1 MMSGGMI
8 GLDRRRLLAGAALAA
23 IGAGFPEIAA
33 RAATARALPGR
44 AQPLPLDRVR
54 LQPSPFLDA
63 VRANTTYL
71 MQLEPDRLLHNY
83 RKFAGLEPRGAL
95 YGGWESGTIAGEALG
110 HYLSALAHLHAQTG
124 DAEAAKRIDY
134 ILAELAEVQKAQGDG
149 YVAGFMRKRKDGAI
163 VDGKEIFPEIMA
175 GDIRSAGFDL
185 NGAWSPFYNLHKV
198 FAGLLDVHKYLGR
211 RQALDIALAFAGYID
226 RVTGALTAAQMQQ
239 VLACEFGGINESFAD
254 LYGRT
259 RDPRWRR
266 LAERFHHDAV
276 IDPLTAGQDILPN
289 LHSNTQIPKVIGVA
303 RYHEVTGDPRAAI
316 APRFFWETVVHHH
329 SFVIGGNGD
338 REYFFEPDAIA
349 KHITEQTCEGCS
361 SYNMLKLSRHIFAWN
376 PDGTVFDYY
385 ERTHLNHIL
394 AQQNPATSMFT
405 YMTPLMSGT
414 KRDWSSPFDD
424 FWCCVCT
431 GMESHAKHGDSIYWE
446 GTGGDTL
453 FVNLFIP
460 STVHWP
466 ARDADLELATKYP
479 FAGQVALTLRGL
491 GNAKPFAIAL
501 RIPGWASD
509 TKVTVNGKPAAM
521 LREKGFAIV
530 QRRWKA
536 GDVVALDIPME
547 IRLEPT
553 EGDDSVVAALRGP
566 MVLAADL
573 GPADQDWQGDAPA
586 LVGNDLVGAFRP
598 VSPGNAIYRTQGIG
612 RPGDMALSPFYA
624 HFDRRSAVYFR
635 RFSDAGWARAQVAY
649 RAEQARLRDLAAR
662 SVDVMHLGEMQAE
675 RDHNLQ
681 SDISYPVTYRGRKGR
696 DARTGGYFEFTMKVR
711 PGPLVLQATYWG
723 DERKRK
729 FFILVDGTRI
739 ATQTLETNKPGEFF
753 DVDYPIPESL
763 TRGKQS
769 ITVRF
774 APEEGKTAGPVF
786 GVRLYTPK
794 PGSAVQA

>member
-1 MMSGGMI
+1 MTDRAI
-8 GLDRRRLLAGAALAA
+8 HIDRRRLLTGAGLVAVAS
-23 IGAGFPEIAA
+23 GFPEIAA
-33 RAATARALPGR
+33 RAATARVLPAA
-44 AQPLPLDRVR
+44 AQPLPLGQIR
-54 LQPSPFLDA
+54 LAPSPFLDA
-63 VRANTTYL
+63 VRANTAYL
-71 MQLEPDRLLHNY
+71 MRLEPDRLLHNY
-83 RKFAGLEPRGAL
+83 RKFAGLAPKGEL

-124 DAEAAKRIDY
+124 DAEAATRIDY
-134 ILAELAEVQKAQGDG
+134 ILAQLAEVQKAQGDG

-175 GDIRSAGFDL
+175 GDIRSGGFDL

-198 FAGLLDVHKYLGR
+198 FAGLLDVHKYLDR
-211 RQALDIALAFAGYID
+211 RQALDIALAFAAYID
-226 RVTGALTAAQMQQ
+226 HVTGGLTPAQMQE

-254 LYGRT
+254 MYGRT
-259 RDPRWRR
+259 GDPRWRR
-266 LAERFHHDAV
+266 LAQRFHHNAV
-276 IDPLTAGQDILPN
+276 IDPLTARQDILPN

-303 RYHEVTGDPRAAI
+303 RYHEVTGDPQAAI
-316 APRFFWETVVHHH
+316 APRFFWNTVVHHH

-361 SYNMLKLSRHIFAWN
+361 SYNMLKLSRHMFAWN
-376 PDGTVFDYY
+376 PDGAVFDYY

-394 AQQNPATSMFT
+394 AQQNPTTSMFT

-446 GTGGDTL
+446 GKGGDTV

-460 STVHWP
+460 STAHWD
-466 ARDADLELATKYP
+466 ARDADLEIATGYP
-479 FAGQVALTLRGL
+479 YDGKVALTLRRL
-491 GNAKPFAIAL
+491 GSAKPFAVAL
-501 RIPGWASD
+501 RIPAWAPETAVS
-509 TKVTVNGKPAAM
+509 VNGKPAPM
-521 LREKGFAIV
+521 LRENGYAVIR
-530 QRRWKA
+530 RRWKT
-536 GDVVALDIPME
+536 GDVVTLDIPMD

-553 EGDDSVVAALRGP
+553 EGDDTVVAALRGP

-586 LVGNDLVGAFRP
+586 LVGSDLVAAFTP
-598 VSPGNAIYRTQGIG
+598 VSASDATYRTQGIG
-612 RPGDMALSPFYA
+612 RPGDMAFSPFYA

-635 RFSDAGWARAQVAY
+635 RFTDAGWAKAQVAY
-649 RAEQARLRDLAAR
+649 RAEQERLRDLAAR

-675 RDHNLQ
+675 RDHYLQ

-696 DARTGGYFEFTMKVR
+696 DARSGGYFEFTMKVR
-711 PGPLVLQATYWG
+711 PGPLILQATYWG

-729 FFILVDGTRI
+729 FHILVDGTEI
-739 ATQTLETNKPGEFF
+739 ATQTLEANKPGEFF

-763 TRGKQS
+763 TNGKQS

-786 GVRLYTPK
+786 GVRIYTAK
-794 PGSAVQA
+794 AGTTVQA